1 MRRQLLDKFRAEKD
15 RMPPDKRI
23 LVLTHFPRFLSM
35 LEEEVYGNSS
45 PIWDSEF
52 KQNMPAFANSSSSQ
66 SSSSNVS
73 NTLSSINSTSN
84 ESQQKSFL
92 TVSTGTSALL
102 SSTSSLIGSTSGF
115 TTFNLSPGLKSPKMT
130 RSEKRIR
137 ANSEAENAVKVE
149 PPPKKCK
156 ISIPGDI
163 SDETVTK
170 VINLINKSHA
180 AVEASTALLP
190 EISARDESARTEE
203 RKGIIEFHI
212 IANSLNKTVEQQD
225 LIWLI
230 GLQNVF
236 SHQLPR
242 MPKEYITRLVFDP
255 KHKTLALVKDG
266 NKVIGGIS
274 FRMFPNQGF
283 SEIVFCA
290 VTSNEQVKGY
300 GTHLMNHLKDYHI
313 KHRIY
318 HFLTYADEYAIGYFK
333 KQGFTKDIKLP
344 KSEYLGYIKEYEGAT
359 LMECEMNPSITY
371 IHFTSVIRKQKEI
384 IKKLIEEKQKKS
396 QKVYP
401 GLTCFKDG
409 NKVIPLENI
418 PGIKESGWKPEK
430 TKVKEEH
437 NDSENSLFH
446 TFKTILNQV
455 KNHNSSWPFLKPVEA
470 DEAPDY
476 YEYIKYPMDFKTM
489 TGRLRNKYYISK
501 RLFNADMSRIFANCR
516 LYNSPDTEYYKCAN
530 TLERFYHNKMREA
543 GLWDK

>member
-35 LEEEVYGNSS
+35 LEEEVYGNNS

-52 KQNMPAFANSSSSQ
+52 KQNMPAFANSSSS
-66 SSSSNVS
+66 STT
-73 NTLSSINSTSN
+73 NTLNSTNSSAN
-84 ESQQKSFL
+84 DQKPFL

-102 SSTSSLIGSTSGF
+102 SSTSSLISSSSGF
-115 TTFNLSPGLKSPKMT
+115 TTFNLSPGLTSPKMT
-130 RSEKRIR
+130 RSEKRSR
-137 ANSEAENAVKVE
+137 ANSEAENPVKAE
-149 PPPKKCK
+149 PPSKKSK
-156 ISIPGDI
+156 ISIAGDI
-163 SDETVTK
+163 SDEAVNRI
-170 VINLINKSHA
+170 VNVLNKTQAS
-180 AVEASTALLP
+180 VEASTALLP

-212 IANSLNKTVEQQD
+212 VANSITKPVDKQD

-266 NKVIGGIS
+266 SKVIGGIS

-313 KHRIY
+313 KHKIF
-318 HFLTYADEYAIGYFK
+318 HFLTYADEFAIGYFK

-359 LMECEMNPSITY
+359 LMECELNPAITY
-371 IHFTSVIRKQKEI
+371 VHFTSIIRRQKDI

-396 QKVYP
+396 HKVHA
-401 GLTCFKDG
+401 GLNFKDG
-409 NKVIPLENI
+409 VKEFAIETI
-418 PGIKESGWKPEK
+418 PGIKECGWKPEK

-437 NDSENSLFH
+437 NDSENSVFH
-446 TFKTILNQV
+446 TFKTILSQV
-455 KNHNSSWPFLKPVEA
+455 KNHNSSWPFLKPVETS
-470 DEAPDY
+470 EAPDY
-476 YEYIKYPMDFKTM
+476 YDYIKYPMDFKTM
-489 TGRLRNKYYISK
+489 TERLRNKYYVNK

-516 LYNSPDTEYYKCAN
+516 AYNSPDTEYYKCAN